1 MYHLLETNGTKDKLR
16 AYEQFLTEY
25 SALIDGEHDEI
36 SVMANTTAALK
47 ETFNFFWV
55 GFYIV
60 KDNKRL
66 ALGPF
71 QGNTACFN
79 IRKGHGVC
87 GTAWEE
93 GKTIVVPN
101 VDLFP
106 GHIACS
112 AKTRSEIVVP
122 VIHENKVRAVLD
134 IDSENLAAFDET
146 DRIGLEKMTNIMV
159 RSLYMQ

>member
-1 MYHLLETNGTKDKLR
+1 MHLILETNETKDKLR
-16 AYEQFLTEY
+16 VYEQFLTEY
-25 SALIDGEHDEI
+25 AALIDGEHDEI
-36 SVMANTTAALK
+36 SVMANTTATLK

-60 KDNKRL
+60 KDKDCL

-87 GTAWEE
+87 STAWEK

-134 IDSENLAAFDET
+134 IDSEKFAAFDET